1 MFDLSH
7 VFAAPPAAPA
17 YRGPDRRSP
26 STQAAPP
33 LGLFVQMLDEID
45 NGMVLLGEQAAI
57 LHINHAARA
66 ELDATHPL
74 VRQGRHVQTRQSK
87 DQGLLRDAMATAAQ
101 KGHRTFVPLG
111 DGAQRVYVSVVPLTR
126 PGILLNLG
134 KRRLSQHLSL
144 QAFARAFA
152 LTAAEER
159 VLEAL
164 CEDCTPRE
172 IADMH
177 RVKLATVR
185 TQIGSIR
192 AKTGAPNIRALVRQV
207 AMLPPIV
214 PVLKAP

>member
-1 MFDLSH
+1 MFDQPH
-7 VFAAPPAAPA
+7 IFPAMPA
-17 YRGPDRRSP
+17 GPVYRGPERRTLSTPSP
-26 STQAAPP
+26 WEPWA
-33 LGLFVQMLDEID
+33 FQMLDETD
-45 NGMVLLGEQAAI
+45 NGMVLLGEQGVI
-57 LHINHAARA
+57 VHINHAARA

-74 VRQGRHVQTRQSK
+74 VRQGRQIQARHSK
-87 DQGLLRDAMATAAQ
+87 DNGALRDALATAAQ
-101 KGHRTFVPLG
+101 KGHRAFVPVG
-111 DGAQRVYVSVVPLTR
+111 EGGERVYVSVIPLTK
-126 PGILLNLG
+126 PGILLNIG
-134 KRRLSQHLSL
+134 KRRLAQYLSL

-164 CEDCTPRE
+164 CEQCTPRE

-192 AKTGAPNIRALVRQV
+192 QKTGASNIRALVRQV

-214 PVLKAP
+214 PALKAP